1 MDINEMEETGV
12 YDYYDALNRWINY
25 FVNRNYP
32 LKEDDFRAI
41 AQGNTTENIT
51 NREKVVSI
59 LKNELENQLS
69 KQQEIN
75 ANMLKDMENGTYT
88 PYDTD
93 CLNRDIEKMQQ
104 EMLEKLWNEQHP
116 EIESSNPEQ
125 SVDISSG
132 DIEESNEIESESESQ
147 EDYSDN
153 SLIDQVS
160 EISEEMDI
168 RADEISEANVE
179 INNIERDFIQQQQ
192 LPQQDMSIGE

>member
-32 LKEDDFRAI
+32 LTEDDFRAI

-125 SVDISSG
+125 SVDIYSG
-132 DIEESNEIESESESQ
+132 NIEESNEIESEPQ
-147 EDYSDN
+147 ENYSDN

-168 RADEISEANVE
+168 RADEIREANVE
-179 INNIERDFIQQQQ
+179 INNVERDFIQQQQ

>member
-1 MDINEMEETGV
+1 MDTNEMEETGV

-88 PYDTD
+88 P
-93 CLNRDIEKMQQ
+93 
-104 EMLEKLWNEQHP
+104 
-116 EIESSNPEQ
+116 
-125 SVDISSG
+125 
-132 DIEESNEIESESESQ
+132 
-147 EDYSDN
+147 
-153 SLIDQVS
+153 
-160 EISEEMDI
+160 
-168 RADEISEANVE
+168 
-179 INNIERDFIQQQQ
+179 
-192 LPQQDMSIGE
+192 

>member
-12 YDYYDALNRWINY
+12 YDYYDALNIWINY

-32 LKEDDFRAI
+32 LTEDDFRAI

-125 SVDISSG
+125 SVDIYSG
-132 DIEESNEIESESESQ
+132 NIEESNEIESEPQ
-147 EDYSDN
+147 ENYSDN

-179 INNIERDFIQQQQ
+179 INNVERDFIQQQQ

>member
-12 YDYYDALNRWINY
+12 YDYYDALNIWINY

-32 LKEDDFRAI
+32 LTEDDFRAI

-125 SVDISSG
+125 SVDIYSG
-132 DIEESNEIESESESQ
+132 NIEESNEIESEPQ
-147 EDYSDN
+147 ENYSDN

-168 RADEISEANVE
+168 RADEIREANVE
-179 INNIERDFIQQQQ
+179 INNVERDFIQQQQ

>member
-1 MDINEMEETGV
+1 
-12 YDYYDALNRWINY
+12 
-25 FVNRNYP
+25 
-32 LKEDDFRAI
+32 
-41 AQGNTTENIT
+41 
-51 NREKVVSI
+51 
-59 LKNELENQLS
+59 
-69 KQQEIN
+69 
-75 ANMLKDMENGTYT
+75 MLKDMENGTYT

-132 DIEESNEIESESESQ
+132 DIEESNEIESESQ

-168 RADEISEANVE
+168 RADEISEANME
-179 INNIERDFIQQQQ
+179 INNVERDFIQQQQ
-192 LPQQDMSIGE
+192 LPQHDMSIGE

>member
-32 LKEDDFRAI
+32 LTEDDFRAI

-132 DIEESNEIESESESQ
+132 DIEESNEIESESQ

-168 RADEISEANVE
+168 RADEIREANVE
-179 INNIERDFIQQQQ
+179 INNVERDFIQQQQ

>member
-1 MDINEMEETGV
+1 MEETGV

-32 LKEDDFRAI
+32 LTEDDFRAI

-69 KQQEIN
+69 KQQEID

-132 DIEESNEIESESESQ
+132 DIEESNEIESESQ

-179 INNIERDFIQQQQ
+179 INNVERDFIQQQQ

>member
-32 LKEDDFRAI
+32 LTEDDFRAI
-41 AQGNTTENIT
+41 AQGNITENIT

-160 EISEEMDI
+160 EISEEWI
-168 RADEISEANVE
+168 
-179 INNIERDFIQQQQ
+179 
-192 LPQQDMSIGE
+192 

>member
-32 LKEDDFRAI
+32 LTEDDFRAI

-116 EIESSNPEQ
+116 EIES
-125 SVDISSG
+125 G
-132 DIEESNEIESESESQ
+132 SQ

-179 INNIERDFIQQQQ
+179 INNVERDFIQQQQ

>member
-32 LKEDDFRAI
+32 LTEDDFRAI

-88 PYDTD
+88 PYDID

-125 SVDISSG
+125 SVDIYSG
-132 DIEESNEIESESESQ
+132 NIEESNEIESEPQ
-147 EDYSDN
+147 ENYSDN

-168 RADEISEANVE
+168 RADEIREANVE
-179 INNIERDFIQQQQ
+179 INNVERDFIQQQQ

>member
-32 LKEDDFRAI
+32 LTEDDFRAI

-104 EMLEKLWNEQHP
+104 EMLEKLWNEQHQ
-116 EIESSNPEQ
+116 EIESPNPEQ

-132 DIEESNEIESESESQ
+132 DIEESNEIESESQ

-179 INNIERDFIQQQQ
+179 INNVERDFIQQQQ

>member
-1 MDINEMEETGV
+1 MEETGV

-32 LKEDDFRAI
+32 LTEDDFRAI

-132 DIEESNEIESESESQ
+132 DIEESNEIESEPQ
-147 EDYSDN
+147 ENYSDN

-179 INNIERDFIQQQQ
+179 INNVERDFIQQQQ

>member
-1 MDINEMEETGV
+1 MEETGV

-32 LKEDDFRAI
+32 LTEDDFRAI

-125 SVDISSG
+125 FVDISSG
-132 DIEESNEIESESESQ
+132 DIEESNEIESKSQ

-179 INNIERDFIQQQQ
+179 INNVERDFIQQQQ

>member
-1 MDINEMEETGV
+1 MEETGV

-32 LKEDDFRAI
+32 LTEDDFRAI

-69 KQQEIN
+69 KQQEID

-125 SVDISSG
+125 SVDIYSG
-132 DIEESNEIESESESQ
+132 NIEESNEIESEPQ
-147 EDYSDN
+147 ENYSDN

-179 INNIERDFIQQQQ
+179 INNVERDFIQQQQ

>member
-1 MDINEMEETGV
+1 MEETGV

-32 LKEDDFRAI
+32 LTEDDFRAI

-88 PYDTD
+88 PYDID

-132 DIEESNEIESESESQ
+132 DIEESNEIESESQ

-179 INNIERDFIQQQQ
+179 INNVERDFIQQQQ

>member
-1 MDINEMEETGV
+1 MEETGV

-32 LKEDDFRAI
+32 LTEDDFRAI

-88 PYDTD
+88 PYDID

-125 SVDISSG
+125 SVDIYSG
-132 DIEESNEIESESESQ
+132 NIEESNEIESEPQ
-147 EDYSDN
+147 ENYSDN

-179 INNIERDFIQQQQ
+179 INNVERDFIQQQQ

>member
-1 MDINEMEETGV
+1 M

-32 LKEDDFRAI
+32 LTEDDFRAI
-41 AQGNTTENIT
+41 AQGNITENIT